1 MSQRIEIL
9 GSPVDV
15 LTMQSAV
22 DEIGRRVQSRQTT
35 QVVTA
40 NAEILY
46 EAARNPSLFLVL
58 HDAGLV
64 TADGMGPVL
73 ASRLLGQPL
82 PERVAGYDL
91 MHELAD
97 QGQRAG
103 WRFYLLGARPEVVQ
117 AAATQLQQLYPGM
130 VIAGYRDGYFTPE
143 QVPLVLHSIRES
155 KADILFAAMGAPK
168 QDLWLHQHLAAS
180 GATVGIGIGG
190 SFDTLLGGPS
200 ARAPHWMQR
209 AGLEWLHRLW
219 RQPSRFWRMLALPKF
234 VWAVLLQKWG
244 W

>member
-22 DEIGRRVQSRQTT
+22 DEIARRIEIKQTS

-46 EAARNPSLFLVL
+46 AALRDPRLFLAL

-64 TADGMGPVL
+64 TADGMGTVL

-103 WRFYLLGARPEVVQ
+103 WRFFLLGAKQEVVH

-130 VIAGYRDGYFTPE
+130 IIAGYRDGYFTPE
-143 QVPLVLHSIRES
+143 QLPLVLHSIKES
-155 KADILFAAMGAPK
+155 KSDILLVAMGAPK
-168 QDLWLHQHLAAS
+168 QDLWLHQHLVAS
-180 GATVGIGIGG
+180 GAAVGIGIGG
-190 SFDTLLGGPS
+190 SFDILAGT
-200 ARAPHWMQR
+200 AERAPLWMQR
-209 AGLEWLHRLW
+209 AGLEWLFRLW
-219 RQPSRFWRMLALPKF
+219 RQPARLLRMMALPKF
-234 VWAVLLQKWG
+234 VWAVLWQRLG
-244 W
+244 R